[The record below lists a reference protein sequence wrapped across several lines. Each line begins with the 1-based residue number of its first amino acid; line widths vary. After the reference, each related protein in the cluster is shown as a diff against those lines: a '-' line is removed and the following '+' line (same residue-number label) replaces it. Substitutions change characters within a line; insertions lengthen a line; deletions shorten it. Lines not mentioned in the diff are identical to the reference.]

1 MKKIF
6 LTRMVNDHDF
16 LDVTEDLDTRDSA
29 NHIGRTRPSTTIS
42 NDKCLIMAQLEEM
55 VGATSGV
62 AASDDT
68 DPRAGAHGRVLVL
81 EHILHIVLIGSLEV
95 VSDIWVEFIVSQ
107 CFRHGVLLEDLL
119 KEFDC

>member
-1 MKKIF
+1 
-6 LTRMVNDHDF
+6 MVNDHNL
-16 LDVTEDLDTRDSA
+16 LDVTEDLDTRNCA
-29 NHIGRTRPSTTIS
+29 NHIGRTRPSATIA
-42 NDKCLIMAQLEEM
+42 NDKCLVMAQLEEM

-81 EHILHIVLIGSLEV
+81 EHILHIVLIGGLEV
-95 VSDIWVEFIVSQ
+95 ESDIWIEFVVSQ
-107 CFRHGVLLEDLL
+107 CFRHGVLLDDLF